1 MKSQLAETS
10 APLNLIRLNPAYK
23 CNWREEVLRDRL
35 VGVHLTPLG
44 GGGGVRLPPHGPEH
58 CVRGIK
64 SGSLGSSSFFPL
76 EKAASPQRPLT
87 SLGSTVFLTSA
98 SFGSVP
104 KLCVMMGCPLSK
116 GSTVPQGEVFV
127 LPL

>member
-35 VGVHLTPLG
+35 VGVHLMPLG
-44 GGGGVRLPPHGPEH
+44 RGGVRLPPHGAEH

-64 SGSLGSSSFFPL
+64 SRSLGSSSSFPL

-87 SLGSTVFLTSA
+87 SLGSSVFPTSA